1 LATVQA
7 TRTGIGGLV
16 AQPHTY
22 FSWRFEV
29 DFQGKDLAALSHAA
43 SLTPII
49 SASRGEIEIA
59 SARPLASINGW
70 RALFDLK
77 LTDVSVE
84 PVNLRLFLALAGRPV
99 TETWIYQYTPPP
111 PDQRKI

>member
-1 LATVQA
+1 VQA
-7 TRTGIGGLV
+7 TRTGVGGLV

-29 DFQGKDLAALSHAA
+29 DFHGKELAALSHEVP
-43 SLTPII
+43 LTPII
-49 SASRGEIEIA
+49 SASRGAIELA

-77 LTDVSVE
+77 LTDASVE
-84 PVNLRLFLALAGRPV
+84 PINLRLVLATAGRPV
-99 TETWIYQYTPPP
+99 TETWLYQYTPPP
-111 PDQRKI
+111 PERRRI